1 MNKQL
6 YRGCR
11 GLYVWLAIAV
21 IALAVLI
28 LAGLPVTVQA
38 QSEPFVGVYFNPVT
52 ASSPGGNHTLLAIK
66 EEGTAVI
73 AFLDLEAG
81 QTTAYTGTW
90 FLDPYGTITLQLE
103 MGSEQPCADEDTVT
117 GITFMPSSDSNTLT
131 AVHFPYCLWGDSG
144 LTLLKV
150 SDQQMAEIEQTYAAA
165 GLIPGVVFQTAVI
178 EAADGSERQY
188 TLNLGAAEQAA
199 WLTDGLEGE
208 APLTELGQWTANMY
222 TVTVTLTGTVDT
234 LYDESEQ
241 LAFGFVK
248 DGSGSIVAY
257 EFDPKKYGKQ
267 GLEMTYQPQL
277 PALLAKGEADAA
289 DTAVEIDG
297 IYTSDVL
304 PAADSPGL
312 VQTLALFD
320 TGKAQNTL
328 NYLNGETPTVE
339 LGSWEDNKDGTVTLV
354 IDGSL
359 EADYTAPVTTTFT
372 VADQQ
377 PVQQLQA
384 ADVVLHKL
392 PVVEPGSEQSAD

>member
-1 MNKQL
+1 MNKQFCCPN
-6 YRGCR
+6 RSR
-11 GLYVWLAIAV
+11 YVWLAIAV
-21 IALAVLI
+21 FAFAAVALA
-28 LAGLPVTVQA
+28 ALPAAVQA
-38 QSEPFVGVYFNPVT
+38 QSAPFVGVYFNPVST
-52 ASSPGGNHTLLAIK
+52 GSPGGNHTLLAIK
-66 EEGTAVI
+66 EDGIAVI
-73 AFLDLEAG
+73 AFLDLQGG

-90 FLDPYGTITLQLE
+90 SLDPYGTVTLQLE
-103 MGSEQPCADEDTVT
+103 MGPEQPCVDEDTVT

-165 GLIPGVVFQTAVI
+165 GLIPGAVFQTAVI
-178 EAADGSERQY
+178 EADDGSERQY

-199 WLTDGLEGE
+199 WLTDSLDDE

-222 TVTVTLTGTVDT
+222 TVTVILTGTVDT
-234 LYDESEQ
+234 LYDEPEQ

-248 DGSGSIVAY
+248 DGSGSIAAY
-257 EFDPKKYGKQ
+257 EFDPEKYGKQ

-277 PALLAKGEADAA
+277 PALLAQAKAGAEAPPIA
-289 DTAVEIDG
+289 G

-320 TGKAQNTL
+320 TGEAQNTL
-328 NYLNGETPTVE
+328 NYLNGEAPAVE
-339 LGSWEDNKDGTVTLV
+339 LGSWEDNEDGTITLV
-354 IDGSL
+354 IDTSL
-359 EADYTAPVTTTFT
+359 EAGDTKPMTTTFT

-384 ADVVLHKL
+384 EDVVLHKL
-392 PVVEPGSEQSAD
+392 PAVEAGD